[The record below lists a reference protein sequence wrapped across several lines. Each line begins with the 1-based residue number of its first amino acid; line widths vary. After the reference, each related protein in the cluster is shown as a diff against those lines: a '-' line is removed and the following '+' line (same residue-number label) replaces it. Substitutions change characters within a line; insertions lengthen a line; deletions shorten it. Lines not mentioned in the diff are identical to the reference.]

1 MTPRAGVNGEGRGI
15 PVSMRQRAQAHLLDV
30 DLPAE
35 PQSVSRAR
43 RAVLDALKGIAVDRD
58 AIGVVVSEAVTN
70 AVVHAYRD
78 RDRPGEVHVSAELHE
93 QGVEIAVADEGLGLR
108 PRPDSP
114 GVGLGMP
121 LIADLADSVVI
132 ASAESGT
139 RISAHFL
146 LMGAAGPHGRQVARA
161 VAGRAERH
169 AARLLAA

>member
-1 MTPRAGVNGEGRGI
+1 
-15 PVSMRQRAQAHLLDV
+15 MRQVAQAHLLDV

-70 AVVHAYRD
+70 AVLHAYRD
-78 RDRPGEVHVSAELHE
+78 RERPGRVHVSAQLHGE
-93 QGVEIAVADEGLGLR
+93 GVEIAVADDGLGMR

-132 ASAESGT
+132 SSGPGT
-139 RISAHFL
+139 TVSAHFL
-146 LMGAAGPHGRQVARA
+146 LMGAAGPHGRPVART
-161 VAGRAERH
+161 VGGRAERH
-169 AARLLAA
+169 AAHLVAA

>member
-1 MTPRAGVNGEGRGI
+1 MSKVVEA
-15 PVSMRQRAQAHLLDV
+15 ALLDV

-35 PQSVSRAR
+35 PESVPRAR
-43 RAVLDALKGIAVDRD
+43 RAVLDALRGIAVDRD

-78 RDRPGEVHVSAELHE
+78 RDRPGEVHVSAELHDE
-93 QGVEIAVADEGLGLR
+93 GVEIAVADDGLGLR

-132 ASAESGT
+132 SDAGVGT
-139 RISAHFL
+139 KVAARFL
-146 LMGAAGPHGRQVARA
+146 LMGAAGPHGRPVGRT
-161 VAGRAERH
+161 VGGRA
-169 AARLLAA
+169 